1 ASTRR
6 PPSAGCGGKTAAG
19 WWRRSSTGRCRWKAA
34 AATASPRPPRAG
46 SPSRRWTPPRWSLAS
61 PRDCTWWAR
70 CWTWTG
76 ASEASTSSGPGRRPT
91 SPPRRSPPAL
101 LDREALQRHGHRT
114 GDPVDGPE
122 DLAEADQVRLGLVLG
137 HQVLELRGQ
146 RRHVQAVA
154 RHVER
159 ERVEVPDVAVAG
171 QDLGVVARSPR
182 RPHREQDRGR
192 GDRVLPGELRVG
204 IGEPLAGH
212 VPEVRRVLRVEGVG
226 AHDLLPAAV
235 DPGRDEVDLVHH
247 VLAVLGVP
255 QEAGH
260 GVEGVAEGV
269 PDAV

>member
-114 GDPVDGPE
+114 GDPVDRAEDRDHVHVVVGPDLQVRDGPE
-122 DLAEADQVRLGLVLG
+122 ALAEADQVRLGLVLG

-159 ERVEVPDVAVAG
+159 
-171 QDLGVVARSPR
+171 
-182 RPHREQDRGR
+182 
-192 GDRVLPGELRVG
+192 
-204 IGEPLAGH
+204 
-212 VPEVRRVLRVEGVG
+212 
-226 AHDLLPAAV
+226 
-235 DPGRDEVDLVHH
+235 
-247 VLAVLGVP
+247 
-255 QEAGH
+255 
-260 GVEGVAEGV
+260 
-269 PDAV
+269 